1 MVFLNVVK
9 KLCQSSIS
17 KFSFVISSMVLILED
32 STKKLCT
39 VMLDTVGP
47 ELQVIKNSEKAITLK
62 IDGFLTFT
70 LNQDK
75 KEASSIV
82 LLIIY

>member
-1 MVFLNVVK
+1 
-9 KLCQSSIS
+9 
-17 KFSFVISSMVLILED
+17 
-32 STKKLCT
+32 
-39 VMLDTVGP
+39 MLDTVGP

-75 KEASSIV
+75 KRSLFYSPSHY
-82 LLIIY
+82 LLSLPSFVNYDNEMISYI